1 MRKCSVPG
9 DILPYVY
16 RTFLTMNND
25 FSGDESGLA
34 DIAMYKVLDTIS
46 FLYYWT
52 NIRQTNTLAVTKHIL
67 SRTSSNKDT

>member
-1 MRKCSVPG
+1 
-9 DILPYVY
+9 
-16 RTFLTMNND
+16 MNND